1 MSDRPGR
8 RDDAEIEA
16 TLRELGADGLE
27 LLEPPPDVW
36 DGIESAVRIEE
47 EPEGRVV
54 PLEPRRRRVR
64 PMVLSGAAAVVV
76 VIAGVAAYVA
86 TRDDPAAVV
95 ASATLAYD
103 PDADGFDSLGAQAA
117 ADAELLIQGGRHQV
131 QLVDAQLPRP
141 EAGADLEAWL
151 IRPDDQGNV
160 ADLVSLGLV
169 DPADPGSLAV
179 PPGYDPSLY
188 AVVDISVEPRDGD
201 PAHSGRSILR
211 GILNDT

>member
-36 DGIESAVRIEE
+36 EGIESAVRTGE

-64 PMVLSGAAAVVV
+64 PMVLSGAAAVAL

-103 PDADGFDSLGAQAA
+103 PDAFDPLGAQAA
-117 ADAELLIQGGRHQV
+117 AGAELLIRNGRHQV
-131 QLVDAQLPRP
+131 QLVDAELPAP

-188 AVVDISVEPRDGD
+188 TVVDISVEPRDGD

>member
-16 TLRELGADGLE
+16 TLRGLGADGLE

-36 DGIESAVRIEE
+36 EGIESAVRIEDE
-47 EPEGRVV
+47 SEGRVV
-54 PLEPRRRRVR
+54 PLEARRRRVR
-64 PMVLSGAAAVVV
+64 SMVLSGAAAVAL

-86 TRDDPAAVV
+86 TRDDPVAVV

-103 PDADGFDSLGAQAA
+103 PDAFDPLGAQAA

-131 QLVDAQLPRP
+131 QLVDAELPAP

-169 DPADPGSLAV
+169 DPADPGGLAV

-188 AVVDISVEPRDGD
+188 TVVDISVEPRDGN